1 MGKLWQLCDRQWV
14 RLDRW
19 IERPM
24 PGKKV
29 PGKKVAA
36 SLLDLLEFLDT
47 LFGLLGLLARSVIW
61 LAAHL

>member
-1 MGKLWQLCDRQWV
+1 MEKIWQLCDRQWV

-24 PGKKV
+24 

>member
-1 MGKLWQLCDRQWV
+1 MEKIWQRCDRQWV

-24 PGKKV
+24 PGT
-29 PGKKVAA
+29 KVAA
-36 SLLDLLEFLDT
+36 SLLDLLEFLDA
-47 LFGLLGLLARSVIW
+47 LFGLLGLLARSVIG